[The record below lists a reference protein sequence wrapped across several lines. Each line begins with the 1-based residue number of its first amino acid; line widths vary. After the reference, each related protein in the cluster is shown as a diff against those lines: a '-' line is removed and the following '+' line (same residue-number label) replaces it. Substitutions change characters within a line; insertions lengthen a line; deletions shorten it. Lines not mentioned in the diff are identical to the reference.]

1 MTTANHLDITLFGR
15 EYRLACPPEQQAA
28 LLQAVALVDGKMQ
41 EVAGKGRQISAER
54 AAIMAAVT
62 LAHELLQAQNG
73 APVSVPV
80 AVAVDTSDTQ
90 RKVDAMVQRAEAAIE
105 THQNALF

>member
-41 EVAGKGRQISAER
+41 EVADKGRQISAER

-62 LAHELLQAQNG
+62 LAHELLQAQSG
-73 APVSVPV
+73 APVPV
-80 AVAVDTSDTQ
+80 AVDTADAK
-90 RKVDAMVQRAEAAIE
+90 RRVDAMVQRAEAAIE

>member
-1 MTTANHLDITLFGR
+1 MTTPNHLDITLFGR
-15 EYRLACPPEQQAA
+15 EYRLACPPEKQAA

-73 APVSVPV
+73 NITSTAS
-80 AVAVDTSDTQ
+80 VDTTDAR
-90 RKVDAMVQRAEAAIE
+90 RKVEAMMQRADAAIE

>member
-62 LAHELLQAQNG
+62 LAHELLQAQSG
-73 APVSVPV
+73 TPVPV
-80 AVAVDTSDTQ
+80 AVDTTDAQ

>member
-1 MTTANHLDITLFGR
+1 MTTPNHLDITLFGR

-62 LAHELLQAQNG
+62 LAHELLQARNG
-73 APVSVPV
+73 QAPAAPV
-80 AVAVDTSDTQ
+80 VDTTETQ
-90 RKVDAMVQRAEAAIE
+90 RKVEALVQRAEAAIE

>member
-28 LLQAVALVDGKMQ
+28 LLQAVALVDDKMQ

-62 LAHELLQAQNG
+62 LAHELQQARSG
-73 APVSVPV
+73 ASVS
-80 AVAVDTSDTQ
+80 VAVDTADAQ

-105 THQNALF
+105 THQSALF

>member
-1 MTTANHLDITLFGR
+1 MTTSNHLDITLFGR

-62 LAHELLQAQNG
+62 LAHELLQARNG
-73 APVSVPV
+73 QAP
-80 AVAVDTSDTQ
+80 AVAVVDTTEAQ
-90 RKVDAMVQRAEAAIE
+90 RKVEILVQRAEAAIE
-105 THQNALF
+105 THQTALF

>member
-1 MTTANHLDITLFGR
+1 MTTPNHLDITLFGR

-28 LLQAVALVDGKMQ
+28 LLQAVTLVDSKMQ
-41 EVAGKGRQISAER
+41 EVAGKGRQISVDR

-62 LAHELLQAQNG
+62 LAHELLQSQNG
-73 APVSVPV
+73 SSSPTAS
-80 AVAVDTSDTQ
+80 VDTMESR
-90 RKVDAMVQRAEAAIE
+90 RKVDAMVQRVDAAIE

>member
-1 MTTANHLDITLFGR
+1 MTTPNHLDITLFGR

-28 LLQAVALVDGKMQ
+28 LLKAVALVDGKMQ

-73 APVSVPV
+73 TAAPVGS
-80 AVAVDTSDTQ
+80 VDTAESQ

-105 THQNALF
+105 THRNALF

>member
-1 MTTANHLDITLFGR
+1 MTTSNHLDITLFGR

-62 LAHELLQAQNG
+62 LAHELIQARDGQ
-73 APVSVPV
+73 AP
-80 AVAVDTSDTQ
+80 AVAVVDTTEAQ
-90 RKVDAMVQRAEAAIE
+90 RKVEALVQRAEAAIE

>member
-15 EYRLACPPEQQAA
+15 EYRLACPPEQQAP

-41 EVAGKGRQISAER
+41 EVAGKGRQVSAER

-62 LAHELLQAQNG
+62 LAHELLEARNG
-73 APVSVPV
+73 VTAP
-80 AVAVDTSDTQ
+80 AATTVDTTETQ
-90 RKVDAMVQRAEAAIE
+90 RKVDIMAARIDAAIE
-105 THQNALF
+105 PHQNALF

>member
-1 MTTANHLDITLFGR
+1 MTTPNHLDITLFGR

-28 LLQAVALVDGKMQ
+28 LLQSVALVDSKMQ

-62 LAHELLQAQNG
+62 LAHELLQTQNG
-73 APVSVPV
+73 HVAPT
-80 AVAVDTSDTQ
+80 AGVDTADAG
-90 RKVDAMVQRAEAAIE
+90 RKVDAMVQRVEVAIE
-105 THQNALF
+105 AHQNALF

>member
-62 LAHELLQAQNG
+62 LAHELMQARNG
-73 APVSVPV
+73 QAPVTPV
-80 AVAVDTSDTQ
+80 VDTTEAQ
-90 RKVDAMVQRAEAAIE
+90 RKVEALVQRAEAAIE
-105 THQNALF
+105 THQTALF

>member
-1 MTTANHLDITLFGR
+1 MTTSNHLDITLFGR

-62 LAHELLQAQNG
+62 LAHELIQARGGQ
-73 APVSVPV
+73 APAA
-80 AVAVDTSDTQ
+80 AVVDTTEAQ
-90 RKVDAMVQRAEAAIE
+90 RKVEALVQRAEAAIE

>member
-62 LAHELLQAQNG
+62 LAHELLQAQSG
-73 APVSVPV
+73 APIST
-80 AVAVDTSDTQ
+80 AVDTSDVQ
-90 RKVDAMVQRAEAAIE
+90 RKVDAMVQRAEAAIDI
-105 THQNALF
+105 HQTALF

>member
-28 LLQAVALVDGKMQ
+28 LLQAVSLVDGKMQ

-62 LAHELLQAQNG
+62 LAHELLQARQAQNG
-73 APVSVPV
+73 QAPAA
-80 AVAVDTSDTQ
+80 AVVDTTEAQ
-90 RKVDAMVQRAEAAIE
+90 RKVEALVQRAEAAIE
-105 THQNALF
+105 THQTALF

>member
-1 MTTANHLDITLFGR
+1 MTTPNHLDITLFGR
-15 EYRLACPPEQQAA
+15 EYRLACPPEQQAG

-62 LAHELLQAQNG
+62 LAHELLQTQSGN
-73 APVSVPV
+73 PTPV
-80 AVAVDTSDTQ
+80 ASVDTSEAQ
-90 RKVDAMVQRAEAAIE
+90 RKVDTMVQRIDAAIE
-105 THQNALF
+105 THQTALF

>member
-1 MTTANHLDITLFGR
+1 MTTPNHLDITLFGR

-28 LLQAVALVDGKMQ
+28 LLKAVALVDGKMQ

-73 APVSVPV
+73 NASSVGS
-80 AVAVDTSDTQ
+80 VDTAESQ

-105 THQNALF
+105 THRNALF

>member
-1 MTTANHLDITLFGR
+1 MTTSNHLDITLFGR

-28 LLQAVALVDGKMQ
+28 LLQAVALVDSKMQ
-41 EVAGKGRQISAER
+41 EVAGKGRQVSAER

-62 LAHELLQAQNG
+62 LAHELQQAQNG
-73 APVSVPV
+73 GTSPV
-80 AVAVDTSDTQ
+80 ASVDTAEAQ